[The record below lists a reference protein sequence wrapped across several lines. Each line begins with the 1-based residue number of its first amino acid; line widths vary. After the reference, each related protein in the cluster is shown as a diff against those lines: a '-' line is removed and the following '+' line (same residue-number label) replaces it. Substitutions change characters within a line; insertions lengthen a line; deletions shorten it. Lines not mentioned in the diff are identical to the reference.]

1 MLNVLRGCRI
11 NGSVS
16 GNIFWEGPTCDDLC
30 VGFVPQEDT
39 LYSDLT
45 VRENLYFAGRFRL
58 KRKTSLKDIACIVEE
73 TLAKLNLS
81 HISDSVVGD
90 LSHQGI
96 SGGERKRTSIGL
108 ELMAKPQILFLDEP
122 TSGLDSFSAISVIH
136 AIKKIVER
144 GNITVIASIHQP
156 RTSIFFSFDKLFLL
170 HQGNLV
176 YSGDTTGVENF
187 FKGMN
192 FDRPYEDSV
201 ADW

>member
-1 MLNVLRGCRI
+1 M
-11 NGSVS
+11 
-16 GNIFWEGPTCDDLC
+16 
-30 VGFVPQEDT
+30 
-39 LYSDLT
+39 
-45 VRENLYFAGRFRL
+45 YFAGRFRL

-156 RTSIFFSFDKLFLL
+156 RTSIFFSCK
-170 HQGNLV
+170 
-176 YSGDTTGVENF
+176 S
-187 FKGMN
+187 
-192 FDRPYEDSV
+192 S
-201 ADW
+201 